1 MKRAIRFRAWDISN
15 KRMFENVQLS
25 NFDAFLRSSR
35 RENEN
40 DFVVTQFTGVKDS
53 EGSDVYEGDI
63 VERSEHNDI
72 CDIVYREDW
81 GAFAFHGRTKIGD
94 GFSRL
99 YSGHS
104 VFPWKVIGNI
114 FEQELLGKE
123 LHNPDIVGFKRTD
136 KGKIEVTH
144 SPRLKKIK

>member
-1 MKRAIRFRAWDISN
+1 MNREIKFKAWHKEN
-15 KRMFENVQLS
+15 KEMFKVEALYRSLVARSTSTLCRLE
-25 NFDAFLRSSR
+25 DAELM
-35 RENEN
+35 
-40 DFVVTQFTGVKDS
+40 QFTGIKDS
-53 EGSDVYEGDI
+53 EGKDVYEGDI

-123 LHNPDIVGFKRTD
+123 LHNPDIIGFKRTD
-136 KGKIEVTH
+136 KGKIEITH
-144 SPRLKKIK
+144 SPRLKKIE